1 MNAILASGGRIV
13 GLVGLLMCGVAVVWR
28 MLGNYYIAGF
38 DVGTLLQAGTSAVV
52 IGCFLLLAREDRRQG

>member
-13 GLVGLLMCGVAVVWR
+13 GSIGLLMCAAAVIWR
-28 MLGNYYIAGF
+28 MLGNYYLAGF

-52 IGCFLLLAREDRRQG
+52 IGCFLLLAADRRKG